1 MFICIWHEYAI
12 FYSVKNL
19 KFVLQEY
26 LLFELFESVGVRYF
40 LSALLQ
46 WSQFCPH
53 WNGNCRKTFYLRER
67 CKKVKKYSKYNSVK
81 IEHISAKLCVRV
93 ETWNCQR
100 EFVFHRSQEKQQVK
114 IVIVYKAHNGEF
126 TNNLYFQR
134 FLFAY

>member
-1 MFICIWHEYAI
+1 MFICIWHEY
-12 FYSVKNL
+12 VKNL

-53 WNGNCRKTFYLRER
+53 WNGNCRWTFYLRER
-67 CKKVKKYSKYNSVK
+67 CKKSKYIPNMMQEFSQNK
-81 IEHISAKLCVRV
+81 HISAKLCVRV

-100 EFVFHRSQEKQQVK
+100 EFVFHRSQEEQQVK

-126 TNNLYFQR
+126 TNYLYFQR
-134 FLFAY
+134 FPFAY